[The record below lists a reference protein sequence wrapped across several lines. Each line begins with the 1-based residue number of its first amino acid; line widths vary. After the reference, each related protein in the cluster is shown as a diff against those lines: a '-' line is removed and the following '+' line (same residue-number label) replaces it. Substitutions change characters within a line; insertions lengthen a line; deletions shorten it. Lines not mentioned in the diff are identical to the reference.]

1 MEDFNERSVLLSET
15 TTNMNEVVK
24 NVVELTTRFFCSY
37 FTGTQPDRL
46 EFYPCLCPGKQCR
59 GLVG

>member
-15 TTNMNEVVK
+15 TTNMNAVVK

-37 FTGTQPDRL
+37 FTGTQPD
-46 EFYPCLCPGKQCR
+46 
-59 GLVG
+59 